1 MRRSRRRRLTP
12 SGETATTID
21 VHFWLSVLFII
32 PSVVEE
38 SLTFNRGIV
47 RDVSVRAGLAYSLDM
62 TKEAAAATP
71 PAGPQIQPRV
81 QPQAE
86 HPLGPASRYAL
97 CKTE

>member
-47 RDVSVRAGLAYSLDM
+47 RDVSVRAGLAYSLNM
-62 TKEAAAATP
+62 TKQ
-71 PAGPQIQPRV
+71 AGRV
-81 QPQAE
+81 NDRNVKTFAE
-86 HPLGPASRYAL
+86 KQDG
-97 CKTE
+97 E